1 MICLTN
7 RCTRIA
13 VKGQERH
20 GRRNSV
26 HFIHTKS
33 LPNQCLVQVRIEL
46 SKIYEMP
53 MSSIVP
59 KLHDSILK
67 SIEYTWEHQEVI
79 FSGESYSEQGKE
91 FSLEFRGVSLIEIP
105 HENQWGPS
113 ASINEFT
120 STNDIYLIE
129 MQSGDLIKVKALE
142 MSYTTK

>member
-1 MICLTN
+1 
-7 RCTRIA
+7 
-13 VKGQERH
+13 
-20 GRRNSV
+20 
-26 HFIHTKS
+26 
-33 LPNQCLVQVRIEL
+33 
-46 SKIYEMP
+46 MP

-79 FSGESYSEQGKE
+79 FSGVSYSEQGKE